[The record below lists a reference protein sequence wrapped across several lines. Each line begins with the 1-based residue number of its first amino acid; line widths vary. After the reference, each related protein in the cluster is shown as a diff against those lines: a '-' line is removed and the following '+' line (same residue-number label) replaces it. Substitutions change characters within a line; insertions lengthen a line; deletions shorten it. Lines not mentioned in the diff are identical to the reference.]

1 MGTAR
6 KPTPPKKEKRV
17 RVAVAAPEKPP
28 AEPGGIA
35 PAKTMSLRQADWLT
49 RLQSADRVLVEEVTF
64 AGRSAQFEKE
74 AGLAEVVA
82 LLGVATNLKLRIE
95 GFVDAS
101 NDPDADLRLSMEM
114 ARATGKRLIELGIAR
129 DRLTW
134 AGRGGESPI
143 LPNFTAR
150 GRMAN
155 RRVELVAVP

>member
-1 MGTAR
+1 
-6 KPTPPKKEKRV
+6 
-17 RVAVAAPEKPP
+17 
-28 AEPGGIA
+28 
-35 PAKTMSLRQADWLT
+35 MSLRQADWLT